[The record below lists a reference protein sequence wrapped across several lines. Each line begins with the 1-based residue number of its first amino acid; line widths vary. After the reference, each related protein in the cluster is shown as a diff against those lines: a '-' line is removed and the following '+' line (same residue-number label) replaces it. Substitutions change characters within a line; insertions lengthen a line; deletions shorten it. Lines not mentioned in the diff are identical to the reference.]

1 MSKGRKHY
9 RPVDG
14 TKAPAPDSKPVPK
27 NDTPNLN
34 QTPAKTETKE
44 TAGNENFDVAMLR
57 WTRVVG
63 LFTAV
68 LAIVGAVQAWSFIQS
83 ERAYLTVTNPSF
95 IDGFVPNKQMVLM
108 FLIKNTGR
116 SPAEL
121 RNVAVTTKEKLIYP
135 LKYDKMF
142 EIGASPVAVG
152 ASEPYIYK
160 GLNEKGDPF
169 LMSEA
174 TISGVNSGNI
184 KLYVFGFADYVDD
197 FSVFGSRRSY
207 FCYLYNPERSTPQT
221 TAFNSCPVNY

>member
-1 MSKGRKHY
+1 LSKGRKHY

-116 SPAEL
+116 SPAEML
-121 RNVAVTTKEKLIYP
+121 L
-135 LKYDKMF
+135 
-142 EIGASPVAVG
+142 
-152 ASEPYIYK
+152 
-160 GLNEKGDPF
+160 
-169 LMSEA
+169 
-174 TISGVNSGNI
+174 
-184 KLYVFGFADYVDD
+184 
-197 FSVFGSRRSY
+197 
-207 FCYLYNPERSTPQT
+207 
-221 TAFNSCPVNY
+221 